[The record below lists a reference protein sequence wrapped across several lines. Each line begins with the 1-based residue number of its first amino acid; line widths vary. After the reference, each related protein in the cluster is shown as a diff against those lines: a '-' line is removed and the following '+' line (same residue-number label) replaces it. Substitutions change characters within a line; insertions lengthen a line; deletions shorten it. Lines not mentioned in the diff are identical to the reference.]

1 MKDNRYSN
9 EEYHQRFS
17 IRKSHLGASSVLLGL
32 SLSLLF
38 GATPAAANE
47 LENALVPPLSESV
60 ATEGTFEEGEG
71 SVVVQENEQVVS
83 SVSEISVEVPVA
95 KSTPSVSET
104 GMANALEPIVAE
116 NMTVTLPN
124 TGEENPETS
133 VDEDFARVSV
143 HDPSIFYDE
152 ASGTY
157 YAFGSHLA
165 QAKSD
170 DLQNWTPMFN
180 HEYDNPSSVLG
191 NLNENLAKPFEWA
204 GYDDADTANGRYS
217 VWAPD
222 IIWNPAYQWDDGTTG
237 AYMYYFS
244 SSSTWRR
251 SVISFAVSKNVEG
264 PYDYVDSL
272 IYSGFSKE
280 DATDGSSRNIN
291 YKNTNVDDLMEA
303 GVIEPGFS
311 DKWNRDNGHTYNND
325 YAPNAIDANVFYD
338 KTGKLYMSY
347 GSWSG
352 GIYLLEINPETG
364 KPLYPGKDSM
374 TPDGRHIDK
383 YFGTHLIGSWHQSGE
398 APYIVYDPST
408 DYYYL
413 FVTYGGLGRE
423 GGYNMRLFRSKAVD
437 GLYVDAKGEH
447 PTYTGW
453 TPEPINAAYGVKV
466 MGNYS
471 LDSLATSYMSP
482 GHNSVLIDKDGNW
495 FLVNHTRFNQGT
507 EYHEVRVRPMKMTE
521 DGWPVALPF
530 EYQPIDLTLTE
541 RSVKQFSGDY
551 EFVNH
556 GTETSGKPLAKSR
569 LQLNDD
575 GLVSGAL
582 TGNWTVS
589 EKNNNFYVTLTTDNG
604 TTYQGIFELQKD
616 ESPEKKVSLVFA
628 LVGNNNEVI
637 WGVKPYDVEKK
648 STIKIH
654 FLNEKNDEI
663 LPTQTINGFVGETVT
678 LPEAP
683 VVEGYQFDTILKFI
697 DGTNKI
703 IYRYQS
709 PKEALNTL
717 DISKL
722 GKDYDQSFASYV
734 TGKVKSNIPES
745 TGQIPRSGEIAA
757 VSSIKSDN
765 VSNDSSKPLHEAL
778 PKTGSKDSLLT
789 MIGSFLLSGAMVILK
804 KTKQWG

>member
-1 MKDNRYSN
+1 MKDNRYLN
-9 EEYHQRFS
+9 AKCHQRFS
-17 IRKSHLGASSVLLGL
+17 IRKSHVGASSVLLGV
-32 SLSLLF
+32 SLLLLF
-38 GATPAAANE
+38 GVVPAAANE
-47 LENALVPPLSESV
+47 LENSLESIPSTV
-60 ATEGTFEEGEG
+60 LTTDADSNNAVDEVTA
-71 SVVVQENEQVVS
+71 QENE
-83 SVSEISVEVPVA
+83 VEQ
-95 KSTPSVSET
+95 T
-104 GMANALEPIVAE
+104 GIPEVDVDQALTEEVNELEANQNLDGD
-116 NMTVTLPN
+116 MTVTLPDI
-124 TGEENPETS
+124 GEEAPETS
-133 VDEDFARVSV
+133 VDEEFSRVSV

-152 ASGTY
+152 DSGTY

-191 NLNENLAKPFEWA
+191 DLNENLAKPFEWA

-222 IIWNPAYQWDDGTTG
+222 VIWNPVYQWDDGTTG

-244 SSSTWRR
+244 NSSTWRR

-272 IYSGFSKE
+272 IYSGFTKE
-280 DATDGSSRNIN
+280 DATDGSSRNVN

-352 GIYLLEINPETG
+352 GIYLLGIDPATG
-364 KPLYPGKDSM
+364 KAIYPGKDS
-374 TPDGRHIDK
+374 TTLDGRHIDK

-398 APYIVYDPST
+398 APYIAYDSTT

-423 GGYNMRLFRSKAVD
+423 GGYNMRLFRSKTVD

-453 TPEPINAAYGVKV
+453 TPDPINAAYGVKV

-507 EYHEVRVRPMKMTE
+507 EYHEVRVHPMKMTA

-530 EYQPIDLTLTE
+530 EYRPTDLSLTE
-541 RSVKQFSGDY
+541 RSAEQFSGDY

-556 GTETSGKPLAKSR
+556 GTETSGQPLAKSR

-575 GLVSGAL
+575 GSVSGAL

-589 EKNNNFYVTLTTDNG
+589 ENNNNFYVTITTDNG
-604 TTYQGIFELQKD
+604 TTYQGIFDLQKD
-616 ESPEKKVSLVFA
+616 ESPEKKTCLVFA

-637 WGVKPYDVEKK
+637 WGVKPYEAPKESQVLVR
-648 STIKIH
+648 
-654 FLNEKNDEI
+654 FMDENNHEVK
-663 LPTQTINGFVGETVT
+663 PTVTLSGFVGDEVT
-678 LPEAP
+678 LPEIP
-683 VVEGYQFDTILKFI
+683 EIEGLDFKEITRFENGSNEVIYHFVQKQVPIPKGINTIK
-697 DGTNKI
+697 GTVKNKVD
-703 IYRYQS
+703 
-709 PKEALNTL
+709 EAKASSENTL
-717 DISKL
+717 L
-722 GKDYDQSFASYV
+722 
-734 TGKVKSNIPES
+734 
-745 TGQIPRSGEIAA
+745 
-757 VSSIKSDN
+757 VSEKANN
-765 VSNDSSKPLHEAL
+765 VSMTKVSQSDKL
-778 PKTGSKDSLLT
+778 PETGSKDNSLL
-789 MIGSFLLSGAMVILK
+789 SLLGGLLAATTLGITLK
-804 KTKQWG
+804 RKKSS

>member
-1 MKDNRYSN
+1 MKDNRYLN
-9 EEYHQRFS
+9 AECHQRFS
-17 IRKSHLGASSVLLGL
+17 IRKSHLGASSVLLGV
-32 SLSLLF
+32 SLLLLF
-38 GATPAAANE
+38 GAAPAAANE
-47 LENALVPPLSESV
+47 LENSLESPPSTVLT
-60 ATEGTFEEGEG
+60 TEADSN
-71 SVVVQENEQVVS
+71 SVVDKVTDQENEAEQTVTP
-83 SVSEISVEVPVA
+83 EVEANQALAEEVNDL
-95 KSTPSVSET
+95 ET
-104 GMANALEPIVAE
+104 IQMVDD
-116 NMTVTLPN
+116 NMTVTLPD
-124 TGEENPETS
+124 TSEEATETS
-133 VDEDFARVSV
+133 IDEDFSRVSV

-170 DLQNWTPMFN
+170 DLQNWAPLFN
-180 HEYDNPSSVLG
+180 HEYENPSSVLG

-222 IIWNPAYQWDDGTTG
+222 VIWNPAYQWDDGTTG

-244 SSSTWRR
+244 NSSTWRR
-251 SVISFAVSKNVEG
+251 SVISYAVSKTVEG

-272 IYSGFSKE
+272 IYSGFTKE
-280 DATDGSSRNIN
+280 DATDGSSRNVN

-303 GVIEPGFS
+303 GVIESGFS

-352 GIYLLEINPETG
+352 GIYLLEIDPTTG
-364 KPLYPGKDSM
+364 KAIYPGKDSM

-398 APYIVYDPST
+398 APYITYDPST
-408 DYYYL
+408 DFYYL

-423 GGYNMRLFRSKAVD
+423 GGYNMRLFRSKTVD

-447 PTYTGW
+447 PKYTGW
-453 TPEPINAAYGVKV
+453 TPNPINAAYGVKV

-471 LDSLATSYMSP
+471 LDSLKTSYMSP
-482 GHNSVLIDKDGNW
+482 GHNSAFIDKDGNW

-507 EYHEVRVRPMKMTE
+507 EYHEVRVHPMKMTE

-530 EYQPIDLTLTE
+530 EYRPINVALTE

-556 GTETSGKPLAKSR
+556 GTETSGQPLAKSR

-575 GLVSGAL
+575 GSVSGAL
-582 TGNWTVS
+582 TGNWTVT
-589 EKNNNFYVTLTTDNG
+589 EKSGHFYVTLITDSG

-616 ESPEKKVSLVFA
+616 ESPGKKVSLVFA

-637 WGVKPYDVEKK
+637 WGVKPYEVETK

-654 FLNEKNDEI
+654 FLNEKNAEI
-663 LPTQTINGFVGETVT
+663 LPTQTIDGFVGETVA
-678 LPEAP
+678 LPEVP
-683 VVEGYQFDTILKFI
+683 FVEGYHFETILKFV

-709 PKEALNTL
+709 PKETLNTL
-717 DISKL
+717 DINHP
-722 GKDYDQSFASYV
+722 GKNYGQTLTSDV
-734 TGKVKSNIPES
+734 TGNVTNNVPKS
-745 TGQIPRSGEIAA
+745 TVQILGNEELSVVLSGRSAD
-757 VSSIKSDN
+757 VSH
-765 VSNDSSKPLHEAL
+765 DSEKPLHTAL
-778 PKTGSKDSLLT
+778 PKTSSMDSMLT
-789 MIGSFLLSGAMVILK
+789 MIGSFLLSGVMLLLK
-804 KTKQWG
+804 KTKRWS